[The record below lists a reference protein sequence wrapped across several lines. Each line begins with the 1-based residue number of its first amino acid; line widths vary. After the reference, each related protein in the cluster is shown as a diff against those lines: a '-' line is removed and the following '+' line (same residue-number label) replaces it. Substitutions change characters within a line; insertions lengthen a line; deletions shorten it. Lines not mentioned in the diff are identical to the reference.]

1 MKYVLALLF
10 ALTLTS
16 VHSQSVRD
24 QYDTV
29 YTAGISARTLPGY
42 SWYQTFTAGL
52 SGNLDRVDIGFF
64 NFISGL
70 GTLEIIEGAGIG
82 GNVLYS
88 SPVNVSCPS
97 GNCLLTFVVN
107 CNVTSGSV
115 YTIFFV
121 PGNGIPDP
129 YGVQADAGNTYM
141 GGDMYLIDPS
151 GTYPFNMDLIFATY
165 VKAKETGLEE
175 ALVRPGDYY
184 TIVNSSVILAENCK
198 GKLYSMEGKK
208 MNPENLSSGLYFLRV
223 SRSDKCYSF
232 KIFIQR

>member
-1 MKYVLALLF
+1 MKYVLTLLF

-88 SPVNVSCPS
+88 SQVNVSCPS
-97 GNCLLTFVVN
+97 GNCLLPFAVN

-115 YTIFFV
+115 YTIFFS

-129 YGVQADAGNTYM
+129 YGVQADASNSYP
-141 GGDMYLIDPS
+141 GGDLYLIDPS
-151 GTYPFNMDLIFATY
+151 GTYPFNLDLIFATY
-165 VKAKETGLEE
+165 VKNEETGLQE
-175 ALVRPGDYY
+175 ATY
-184 TIVNSSVILAENCK
+184 TPHDFYSIVNSSVLLAENCH
-198 GKLYSMEGKK
+198 GELYSVEGKK
-208 MNPENLSSGLYFLRV
+208 VNLANVPAGIYWLRV
-223 SRSDKCYSF
+223 TRFDRIYSI
-232 KIFIQR
+232 KIVTF

>member
-1 MKYVLALLF
+1 MKYILSLLLAL
-10 ALTLTS
+10 TVTS
-16 VHSQSVRD
+16 VKSQSVRD

-29 YTAGISARTLPGY
+29 YTAGISSRTLPGY

-52 SGNLDRVDIGFF
+52 SGNLDRVDLGFF

-97 GNCLLTFVVN
+97 GNCLLPFVVN

-129 YGVQADAGNTYM
+129 YGVQADAGNSYM

-175 ALVRPGDYY
+175 TMVRPSDYY
-184 TIVNSSVILAENCK
+184 TIVNSSVIPAENCK
-198 GKLYSMEGKK
+198 GELYSVDGKK
-208 MNPENLSSGLYFLRV
+208 MNPDNLVSGLYWLRV
-223 SRSDKCYSF
+223 SRSDKYYSF